1 MKKFKNLFLIFS
13 IDIKESLRSKW
24 FLSYSLVF
32 GGIVALFF
40 ISGVT
45 ESKIQGFSGLSRL
58 LLIFIE
64 ICIVILPIFIL
75 ISTVRTIAADRDSN
89 VLEYLLSFPI
99 SLKDYFFGRF
109 LGRLLSVTL
118 PIFGALLLALIWGVA
133 KGVEVP
139 WGIFFY
145 YIGLVFALNVNF
157 LGFSFFISSVVKTQ
171 EVGLGVAFFLWLAL
185 LAFIDILLIGVLSK
199 EFANPELVFSIALSN
214 PLQVFRLG
222 AISLFDPELSVIG
235 PSAYFILDEFGK
247 TFFSYYAIIYPMVL
261 GLIFA
266 VLGYFAFKNKDLV

>member
-1 MKKFKNLFLIFS
+1 MKNLFLIFTT
-13 IDIKESLRSKW
+13 DIKESLRSKW
-24 FLSYSLVF
+24 FLSYSLIF

-40 ISGVT
+40 ISGIT
-45 ESKIQGFSGLSRL
+45 ESRIQGFSGLSRL

-75 ISTVRTIAADRDSN
+75 VSTVRTIAADRDSN

-109 LGRLLSVTL
+109 LGRLFSVTI
-118 PIFGALLLALIWGVA
+118 PIFGALILALVWGVI
-133 KGVEVP
+133 KGVDVP

-145 YIGLVFALNVNF
+145 YMALIFAINVNF
-157 LGFSFFISSVVKTQ
+157 LGFSFFISSIVKTQ
-171 EVGLGVAFFLWLAL
+171 EVALGFAFFLWLAL
-185 LAFIDILLIGVLSK
+185 LAFIDILLIGLLTK
-199 EFANPELVFSIALSN
+199 EFANAELIFSIALSN

-222 AISLFDPELSVIG
+222 AISLFDPELAVIG

-247 TFFSYYAIIYPMVL
+247 EFFSYYAVIYPIIL
-261 GLIFA
+261 GVIFA
-266 VLGYFAFKNKDLV
+266 LLGFLAFKKKDLV

>member
-109 LGRLLSVTL
+109 LGRLVSVTL
-118 PIFGALLLALIWGVA
+118 PIFGALILALVWGVA

-145 YIGLVFALNVNF
+145 YIGLIFALNVNF
-157 LGFSFFISSVVKTQ
+157 LGFSFFISSLVKTQ
-171 EVGLGVAFFLWLAL
+171 EVALGVAFFLWLAL
-185 LAFIDILLIGVLSK
+185 LAFIDILLIGVLTQ
-199 EFANPELVFSIALSN
+199 EFANAELVFSIALSN

-222 AISLFDPELSVIG
+222 AISLFDPELAVIG

-247 TFFSYYAIIYPMVL
+247 TFFSIYAIAYPIVL
-261 GLIFA
+261 GVVFA
-266 VLGYFAFKNKDLV
+266 VLGYVAFKKRDLV

>member
-1 MKKFKNLFLIFS
+1 MNKFKNLFLIFS

-109 LGRLLSVTL
+109 LGRLVSVTL
-118 PIFGALLLALIWGVA
+118 PIFGALVLALVWGVA

-145 YIGLVFALNVNF
+145 C
-157 LGFSFFISSVVKTQ
+157 TQ
-171 EVGLGVAFFLWLAL
+171 CQL
-185 LAFIDILLIGVLSK
+185 
-199 EFANPELVFSIALSN
+199 
-214 PLQVFRLG
+214 FR
-222 AISLFDPELSVIG
+222 F
-235 PSAYFILDEFGK
+235 
-247 TFFSYYAIIYPMVL
+247 
-261 GLIFA
+261 
-266 VLGYFAFKNKDLV
+266 